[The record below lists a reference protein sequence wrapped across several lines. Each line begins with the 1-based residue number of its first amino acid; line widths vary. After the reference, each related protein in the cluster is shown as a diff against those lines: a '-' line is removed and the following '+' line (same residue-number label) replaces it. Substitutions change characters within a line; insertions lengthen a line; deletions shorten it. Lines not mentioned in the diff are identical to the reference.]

1 MRIIVLL
8 ISFFTYGNQLKPIS
22 EALEDLNQMLAG
34 STEEEI
40 LKQGSILVTTKCGG
54 ASMLMSD
61 EKGDYWDNV
70 AKGFLRLSILVEIDG
85 EQDLD
90 AYVEDVKKLNSKY
103 SEIIYTKR
111 DEYSQ
116 LVRDI
121 DPKNYS
127 ERPPAYSLLDADL
140 DYCLTFTETELW
152 KEVNFDLL

>member
-1 MRIIVLL
+1 MRVIILL

-34 STEEEI
+34 SSEEEI

-90 AYVEDVKKLNSKY
+90 AYGEDVKKLNSKY

-121 DPKNYS
+121 DPKDYS
-127 ERPPAYSLLDADL
+127 ERPPAYALLDADL

>member
-1 MRIIVLL
+1 MRIIILL

-34 STEEEI
+34 SSEEKI
-40 LKQGSILVTTKCGG
+40 LRQGSILVTTKCGG

-61 EKGDYWDNV
+61 EKEDFWDNV
-70 AKGFLRLSILVEIDG
+70 ANGFLRLSILAEIDN

-90 AYVEDVKKLNSKY
+90 AYVENVRKLNSKY
-103 SEIIYTKR
+103 SEIIYAKR

-121 DPKNYS
+121 DPKNHS
-127 ERPPAYSLLDADL
+127 ERPPAYALLDADL